1 MPTALVVDDLTTDR
15 RIAGGLLSRGG
26 NWSIIN
32 AANGREALEQ
42 IELHL
47 PDLVLTDM
55 QMPEMGGLEL
65 VVEIKRLYPLLPV
78 ILMTA
83 QGSEEIAV
91 EALRLGASDYVAKR
105 ALAEDLVDTVERVH
119 DALREQRSFSRVLN
133 RIAVLEYEL
142 VLETNLEIVLAA
154 VGYLRKG
161 VTEMRLCDDGERLRI
176 GIAIEEA
183 LLNAFYHGN
192 LEVSS
197 KLKEVDH
204 QAFADLAEQRCHEP
218 PYCQRHIY
226 VRARFT
232 QSEATYT
239 IRDEGP
245 GFDPT
250 SLPDPTDFAN
260 LDLPSGRGLLLMR
273 TFLDEVR
280 FNEKG
285 NEVTLVKRADLVQD
299 GENVVM
305 DE

>member
-1 MPTALVVDDLTTDR
+1 MVF
-15 RIAGGLLSRGG
+15 
-26 NWSIIN
+26 

-55 QMPEMGGLEL
+55 QMPEMDGLEL

-91 EALRLGASDYVAKR
+91 EALRLGASSYVAKR

-119 DALREQRSFSRVLN
+119 DALREQRSHSRVLN
-133 RIAVLEYEL
+133 RMKVLEYEL
-142 VLETNLEIVLAA
+142 ELETDLEIVLAA
-154 VGYLRKG
+154 VAYLRQG
-161 VTEMRLCDDGERLRI
+161 VTEMRLCDDAERLRI

-204 QAFADLAEQRCHEP
+204 QAFADLAEQRCRER
-218 PYCQRHIY
+218 PYCDRRIH

-232 QSEATYT
+232 SSEATYV

-245 GFDPT
+245 GFDPA

-260 LDLPSGRGLLLMR
+260 LELPSGRGLLLMR
-273 TFLDEVR
+273 TFLDEVL
-280 FNEKG
+280 FNAQG
-285 NEVTLVKRADLVQD
+285 NEVTLIKRADLVQD
-299 GENVVM
+299 GENVTM
-305 DE
+305 E